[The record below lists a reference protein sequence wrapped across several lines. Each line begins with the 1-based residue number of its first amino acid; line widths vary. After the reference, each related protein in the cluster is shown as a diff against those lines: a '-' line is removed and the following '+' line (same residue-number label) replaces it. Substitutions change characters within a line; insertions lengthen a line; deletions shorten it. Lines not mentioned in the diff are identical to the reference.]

1 MDITA
6 IKYFLCLA
14 ECLNFSE
21 AAERNYIS
29 QSSFSKTIIKLEKE
43 IGVKL
48 VDRKHH
54 PIALTKG
61 GECFY
66 RHFKAMEPV
75 YRGAMDDLMRYS
87 DNEEISVLICPK
99 SYAFKDA
106 LNDFV
111 INTAGA
117 SVRFMETTN
126 YREII
131 ETMLS
136 GDYTF
141 SISSRPLIVSPQL
154 KVTELYDDSLY
165 LAVPRDSVFAGKKM
179 VSLTELDG
187 EVLVESSFSKCLVE
201 ELMEQFPFRPRRIIP
216 DDGTEMRR
224 EEMFHRVMVGV
235 GASINPGRDITAFR
249 GSDIVCV
256 PIKEM
261 LEFPVVLLEQAG
273 EPDSLVKQHFRSWM
287 RKNLEG
293 YVYSKLESL
302 ETIET

>member
-1 MDITA
+1 MDVTA

-43 IGVKL
+43 IGIRL

-54 PIALTKG
+54 PVALTKG

-75 YRGAMDDLMRYS
+75 YRAAMADLMHYS

-111 INTAGA
+111 IHTAGA

-126 YREII
+126 YREIT
-131 ETMLS
+131 EAMLS
-136 GDYTF
+136 GTYTF
-141 SISSRPLIVSPQL
+141 SISSRPLTVPPQL

-165 LAVPRDSVFAGKKM
+165 LAASRDSRFANREA
-179 VSLTELDG
+179 VSLEELDG
-187 EVLVESSFSKCLVE
+187 EVLVESSFSKYIVE
-201 ELMEQFPFRPRRIIP
+201 ELMERFSFRPKRIIP
-216 DDGTEMRR
+216 DDRTEMRR
-224 EEMFHRVMVGV
+224 EETFHRVMDGVGV
-235 GASINPGRDITAFR
+235 SINPGRDTTAFR
-249 GSDIVCV
+249 GGNIVCV

-261 LEFPVVLLEQAG
+261 EDFPVVLLEQAG
-273 EPDSLVKQHFRSWM
+273 EPDSLMKQHFRSWM
-287 RKNLEG
+287 KQHLEG
-293 YVYSKLESL
+293 YVYSRL
-302 ETIET
+302 

>member
-43 IGVKL
+43 IGVQL

-54 PIALTKG
+54 PISLTKG
-61 GECFY
+61 GECFCRY
-66 RHFKAMEPV
+66 FQAMEPM
-75 YRGAMDDLMRYS
+75 YRDAMEDLMRYS

-117 SVRFMETTN
+117 SVHFMETTN
-126 YREII
+126 YKEII
-131 ETMLS
+131 EVMLS
-136 GDYTF
+136 GGYTF
-141 SISSRPLIVSPQL
+141 SISSRPLIVPPQL
-154 KVTELYDDSLY
+154 RVTELYDDSLY
-165 LAVPRDSVFAGKKM
+165 LAVPRDSVFAEKKM
-179 VSLTELDG
+179 VSLEELEG
-187 EVLVESSFSKCLVE
+187 EVLVESSFSKYIVE
-201 ELMEQFPFRPRRIIP
+201 ELMKQFPFRPKRIIP

-235 GASINPGRDITAFR
+235 GISINPGRDITAFR

-261 LEFPVVLLEQAG
+261 LEFPVVLLEQVG
-273 EPDSLVKQHFRSWM
+273 EADSLMKQHFRSWM
-287 RKNLEG
+287 RKHLEG
-293 YVYSKLESL
+293 YVYNKLDFPEST
-302 ETIET
+302 ET